1 MTPTQEQIAEWRDK
15 AKYIWHK
22 EPSFEGDEHP
32 SNCFI
37 QGYIRARTEQAE
49 EIEQTQADIERALYA
64 LTESE
69 TENDT
74 LKAEIAELKA
84 KLANAKSEVAVL
96 KQGLGVRMKSW
107 QK

>member
-1 MTPTQEQIAEWRDK
+1 MNLQPPDAPEDTRTDYEIGLD
-15 AKYIWHK
+15 
-22 EPSFEGDEHP
+22 EG
-32 SNCFI
+32 
-37 QGYIRARTEQAE
+37 RTEQAT
-49 EIEQTQADIERALYA
+49 EIAQTQADIERALYA